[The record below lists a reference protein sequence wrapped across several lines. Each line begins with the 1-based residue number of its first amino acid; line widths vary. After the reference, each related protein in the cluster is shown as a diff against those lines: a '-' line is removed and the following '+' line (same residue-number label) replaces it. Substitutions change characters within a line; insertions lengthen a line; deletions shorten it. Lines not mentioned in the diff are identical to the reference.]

1 MAISGTGTH
10 DDPFVVTTYSEL
22 VSKIT
27 NPDSLVVCYIKIGN
41 DINIAD
47 EYPFGDMPV
56 LDFGVN
62 VFLDGDGKT
71 ITNWY
76 CNNRDVSPIKLYS
89 KNSHPCCMKNLNIAN
104 IIYKGLYNSNKFV
117 TISGAGSGSNTDEVL
132 IDNCTFVGE
141 IYGYFMSMTWAN
153 NSVPAIRSTAFNLL
167 LRSVSRFIS
176 GSDMS
181 SGLPVESCNFKI
193 VSEGTGASLLIFN
206 PSYYPPQ
213 NSYFDI
219 SIPNGNPTATN
230 NMTICDGLFSNCV
243 IKLSTPAGS
252 ESTGTKPI
260 FGRSNSNQK
269 VSIINLSAATGVDCG
284 DGTQLKEVTDQNW
297 HDIAYLQSIGFSAGE
312 RTGGSE

>member
-1 MAISGTGTH
+1 MAGTGTH
-10 DDPFVVTTYSEL
+10 DNPFVVTTYSEL
-22 VSKIT
+22 AQKIT
-27 NPDSLVVCYIKIGN
+27 NPDSLSECYIKVGN

-76 CNNRDVSPIKLYS
+76 CTNRDVSLIKLYS
-89 KNSHPCCMKNLNIAN
+89 KNSHPCCMKNLNLAN
-104 IIYKGLYNSNKFV
+104 IVYSSSSKFV
-117 TISGAGSGSNTDEVL
+117 TISGSGSGSNTDEIL

-141 IYGYFMSMTWAN
+141 IYGYFMGMYWTN
-153 NSVPAIRSTAFNLL
+153 GSVPAIRSTAFNLL
-167 LRSVSRFIS
+167 LRSTSRFIS

-193 VSEGTGASLLIFN
+193 VSEGTGSSLLIFN
-206 PSYYPPQ
+206 SSYYPPQ

-219 SIPNGNPTATN
+219 SIPNGKPTATSSL
-230 NMTICDGLFSNCV
+230 TICDGTFSNCV

-260 FGRSNSNQK
+260 FGHSNSSQK
-269 VSIINLSAATGVDCG
+269 VSIINLSAATGINCG

-312 RTGGSE
+312 RT

>member
-1 MAISGTGTH
+1 MAITGSGTH

-27 NPDSLVVCYIKIGN
+27 NPDNLVVCYIKVGN

-76 CNNRDVSPIKLYS
+76 CNNRDASLIKLYS
-89 KNSHPCCMKNLNIAN
+89 KDSHPCCMKNLNLTN
-104 IIYKGLYNSNKFV
+104 IVYDGLYGSSKFV
-117 TISGAGSGSNTDEVL
+117 TISGTGSGSNTDEIL

-141 IYGYFMSMTWAN
+141 IYGYFMSTTWQN
-153 NSVPAIRSTAFNLL
+153 KSVPAIRSTAFNLL
-167 LRSVSRFIS
+167 LRSTSRFIS
-176 GSDMS
+176 GSDLS
-181 SGLPVESCNFKI
+181 YGLPAESCNFKI
-193 VSEGTGASLLIFN
+193 VSEGTGSSLLIFN
-206 PSYYPPQ
+206 STYYPPQ

-219 SIPNGNPTATN
+219 SIPNGSPTATSN
-230 NMTICDGLFSNCV
+230 LEISNGTFSNCI

-252 ESTGTKPI
+252 QSTGSKPT
-260 FGRSNSNQK
+260 FGSSNTNK
-269 VSIINLSAATGVDCG
+269 NVSIINLSAATGVNCG
-284 DGTQLKEVTDQNW
+284 NGTQLKEVTDQNW

>member
-1 MAISGTGTH
+1 MAITGTGTH

-27 NPDSLVVCYIKIGN
+27 NPDSLVVCYIKVGN

-76 CNNRDVSPIKLYS
+76 CDNRDVSLIKLYS
-89 KNSHPCCMKNLNIAN
+89 KSSHPCCMKNLNLAN
-104 IIYKGLYNSNKFV
+104 IVYNGLYSSSKFITV
-117 TISGAGSGSNTDEVL
+117 NATGSGSTTDEIL
-132 IDNCTFVGE
+132 IDSCTFVGE
-141 IYGYFMSMTWAN
+141 IYGYFMAMNWAN
-153 NSVPAIRSTAFNLL
+153 GSVPAIRSTAFNLL
-167 LRSVSRFIS
+167 LRSSSRFIS
-176 GSDMS
+176 GSDTS
-181 SGLPVESCNFKI
+181 SGLPVDSCNFKI
-193 VSEGTGASLLIFN
+193 VSEGTGSSLLIFN
-206 PSYYPPQ
+206 SSYYPPQ

-219 SIPNGNPTATN
+219 SIPNGSPTATSSL
-230 NMTICDGLFSNCV
+230 TICSGTFSNCV

-252 ESTGTKPI
+252 ESTGGKPQ
-260 FGRSNSNQK
+260 FGQSNSNQK
-269 VSIINLSAATGVDCG
+269 VSIINLSAATGVSCG
-284 DGTQLKEVTDQNW
+284 NGAQLKEVTDQNW

>member
-1 MAISGTGTH
+1 MAITGTGTH

-27 NPDSLVVCYIKIGN
+27 NPDNLVVCYIKVGN

-76 CNNRDVSPIKLYS
+76 CNNRDVSLIKLYS
-89 KNSHPCCMKNLNIAN
+89 KNSHPCWMKNLSLSNIV
-104 IIYKGLYNSNKFV
+104 YNGRYDNSKFITV
-117 TISGAGSGSNTDEVL
+117 NGTGSGSNADEVL

-141 IYGYFMSMTWAN
+141 IYGHFITMNWAN
-153 NSVPAIRSTAFNLL
+153 GSIPAIRSTTFNLL
-167 LRSVSRFIS
+167 LRSSSRFIS

-181 SGLPVESCNFKI
+181 FGLPVESCNFKI
-193 VSEGTGASLLIFN
+193 VSEGSGSSLLFFN
-206 PSYYPPQ
+206 SSYYPPQ

-219 SIPNGNPTATN
+219 SIPNGNPTATSSL
-230 NMTICDGLFSNCV
+230 TISNGTFSNCI

-252 ESTGTKPI
+252 ESTGTKPM
-260 FGRSNSNQK
+260 FGNSNSNKK
-269 VSIINLSAATGVDCG
+269 VSIINLSAATGVNCG